1 MAVVFYPIS
10 EDLGAYQLF
19 EVFFDDRPHT
29 LLGSSDISP
38 QCNEDGLPIS
48 YELSA
53 GDINKDSD
61 RVGELKR
68 FCIRSTWSELTRF
81 LTGGTWSNREENSS
95 LEREGLVT
103 CVDHTIQFHT
113 YVRFEVKDLYGT
125 VGTEGVKIEFTI
137 HSRTF
142 ISNGRIDADGVVFSD
157 IVLPDVAPGTLELE
171 LVVERIIQ
179 DDNIDGKFNNVPH
192 PDDMR

>member
-1 MAVVFYPIS
+1 MPVVRSI
-10 EDLGAYQLF
+10 
-19 EVFFDDRPHT
+19 FFDDRPHT

-53 GDINKDSD
+53 GDISKDSD

-95 LEREGLVT
+95 LERERARYVCRPHYPVSHVRSVRGQRPVRHRWHRRRQNRIHHSQQDLHHERAHRRRRR
-103 CVDHTIQFHT
+103 CVQRHCFTG
-113 YVRFEVKDLYGT
+113 RCSGN
-125 VGTEGVKIEFTI
+125 VGAGAGGGA
-137 HSRTF
+137 HYP
-142 ISNGRIDADGVVFSD
+142 GR
-157 IVLPDVAPGTLELE
+157 
-171 LVVERIIQ
+171 Q
-179 DDNIDGKFNNVPH
+179 Y
-192 PDDMR
+192 